1 MEQAQF
7 VCLSISHKTASLE
20 MRERLHIRHSR
31 RGELLSMLR
40 GHGTIDELIFLDTC
54 HRIELY
60 ASCQNADEA
69 RKAMSKALV
78 KLTGE
83 SGEAVGK
90 ACRFFASTDCVN
102 HLFRLIC
109 GLDSM
114 VPGEPQIA
122 FQVKQAYERSVQEAQ
137 VDAHL
142 HALFQEALSVNKKV
156 RTTTGID
163 RGNISLASVAVELL
177 KQKLGSLGG
186 VKAAIFGAGKMA
198 RLVAERLTME
208 GATEI
213 LVANRTYK
221 KAVEIARKLGGK
233 AKHLDEKEAVLGECE
248 IVVSATAAPHYLIT
262 RDEIARVQKQRHYR
276 HLWMVDL
283 AIPRDIE
290 PEVGK
295 LKGVHLFHVD
305 DLTEVAEKHRRQ
317 REASIEEAERMV
329 REAVASFEHRTLTRG
344 AAPIIDQYRKQVDK
358 IAQRELERILKKYH
372 NSEIDAE
379 TALREVV
386 HRVARKISHRP
397 TVNLKKLMAEN
408 GSAVEGIFVRLMDL
422 EM

>member
-156 RTTTGID
+156 RTTTG
-163 RGNISLASVAVELL
+163 
-177 KQKLGSLGG
+177 LGG